1 MTKGRRQKMDRY
13 RQAERSGNSR
23 GPAHGSAQTFIAMS
37 ILILSV
43 AGAIVLVVIR
53 KPPERTQQ
61 DVQAPLV
68 KVEPLRVRDIPMVIR
83 GHGTVNPKVEVDLI
97 PEVAGKVVFV
107 HPELKVGGLIRRD
120 ERILQ
125 IDPRDY
131 ELAVR
136 QADAAVADARV
147 RLETEQA
154 EAEVARREWNEL
166 HPDTEPASPLVLREP
181 QIRQAQATLAS
192 AEAQLAT
199 AKLRLERTSLSLP
212 FDALI
217 TSERI
222 DLGQYVVTGQ
232 SLGMAYGTDAV
243 EIEVPLEDD
252 ELAWF
257 DVFAQSIF
265 ANDSANPQKRTP
277 VEVRADF
284 GGAIHTWQGHVVRT
298 TGQVDKMSR
307 MVFVIVEVPDP
318 FRISDSRPPL
328 LPGVFAE
335 VLIQGKILR
344 NAIAVPR
351 DAVREGNHVWLVNE
365 GRLHIQPLDIVRA
378 DQDFAYVVSDLQDG
392 ANVVV
397 SSLDAV
403 VSGMKVRTEAEIER
417 ATEPV
422 RHDSHEPGEPEGS

>member
-1 MTKGRRQKMDRY
+1 MIEKRIQNPEQRRGAESFRNARGLGR
-13 RQAERSGNSR
+13 
-23 GPAHGSAQTFIAMS
+23 GSAQTFIAFG
-37 ILILSV
+37 ILILGV
-43 AGAIVLVVIR
+43 AGAVVLVVLR
-53 KPPERTQQ
+53 EPPERAQQ
-61 DVQAPLV
+61 SVLAPLV
-68 KVEPLRVRDIPMVIR
+68 KVESLQVRDIPMVIR
-83 GHGTVNPKVEVDLI
+83 GHGTVNPKVQVDII

-131 ELAVR
+131 ELAVQ
-136 QADAAVADARV
+136 QADATVADARV

-154 EAEVARREWNEL
+154 EAHVARKEWNEL
-166 HPDTEPASPLVLREP
+166 NPDTEPSSTLVLREP
-181 QIRQAQATLAS
+181 QIRRAQASLES

-199 AKLRLERTSLSLP
+199 AKLRLERTNVSLP

-232 SLGMAYGTDAV
+232 SLATAYGTDAV

-265 ANDSANPQKRTP
+265 ADGDPNPAKRTP
-277 VEVRADF
+277 AEVRADF
-284 GGAIHTWQGHVVRT
+284 AGATHTWQGRVVRT
-298 TGQVDKMSR
+298 TGQVDKTSR
-307 MVFVIVEVPDP
+307 MVFVIVEVPEP
-318 FRISDSRPPL
+318 FTISDSRPPL

-335 VLIQGKILR
+335 VLIHGKTLR
-344 NAIAVPR
+344 HAVAVPR
-351 DAVREGNHVWLVNE
+351 DAVREGNQVWLVND
-365 GRLHIQPLDIVRA
+365 GRLHIQPLEVVRA
-378 DQDFAYVVSDLQDG
+378 DKDFAYVVSGLHDG

-397 SSLDAV
+397 SSLDAAV
-403 VSGMKVRTEAEIER
+403 DGMEVRTQAEIESK
-417 ATEPV
+417 AEPV
-422 RHDSHEPGEPEGS
+422 RQDNNEPGQPEAN

>member
-1 MTKGRRQKMDRY
+1 M
-13 RQAERSGNSR
+13 
-23 GPAHGSAQTFIAMS
+23 QTFIALA
-37 ILILSV
+37 ILILGV
-43 AGAIVLVVIR
+43 AGAIVLIVLR
-53 KPPERTQQ
+53 KPPQRTQQ

-83 GHGTVNPKVEVDLI
+83 AHGTVSPKVEVDMI
-97 PEVAGKVVFV
+97 PEVPGKVVFV
-107 HPELKVGGLIRRD
+107 HPELKVGGLIRRN

-154 EAEVARREWNEL
+154 EADVARKEWNEL
-166 HPDTEPASPLVLREP
+166 NPDTEPTSPLVLREP
-181 QIRQAQATLAS
+181 QIRQAQATLES
-192 AEAQLAT
+192 AQAQLET

-217 TSERI
+217 TSERV

-232 SLGMAYGTDAV
+232 SLGTAYGTDAV

-257 DVFAQSIF
+257 DVFAHSIF
-265 ANDSANPQKRTP
+265 ANGDPNPQNGTLA
-277 VEVRADF
+277 EVRADF
-284 GGAIHTWQGHVVRT
+284 AGAIHTWQGRVVRT

-307 MVFVIVEVPDP
+307 MVSVVVEVAEP
-318 FRISDSRPPL
+318 FKMLDNRPPL

-335 VLIQGKILR
+335 ILVQGKTLR
-344 NAIAVPR
+344 HAVAVPR
-351 DAVREGNHVWLVNE
+351 DAVREGNNVWLVNE

-378 DQDFAYVVSDLQDG
+378 DKDFAYVVSGLQDG

-397 SSLDAV
+397 SSLDAAV
-403 VSGMKVRTEAEIER
+403 GGMEVRTQAEIESQ
-417 ATEPV
+417 TEPAP
-422 RHDSHEPGEPEGS
+422 HDSNEPGRPEES